1 MFLQNNDA
9 FKHKERRAEVK
20 MAGFIAENN
29 MPITIGDHTGLFLK
43 EIVTDSNI
51 VE

>member
-9 FKHKERRAEVK
+9 FEHKVRRAEVK

-29 MPITIGDHTGLFLK
+29 LPSTIGDHIGLFLK
-43 EIVTDSNI
+43 ETVTDSNI